1 MIRYSSILSGLIIL
15 IVESEP
21 ISRDTLIDI
30 LETADANVQ
39 FEERSQEAVVA
50 FRTFIP
56 DCILCNVALADGSGY
71 TLIEQLRQIETD
83 IGIVQT
89 PAIAIFDSER
99 IVNIQQAIESG
110 FQATI
115 TKPWKS
121 RDIIDTVLRM
131 TGRSRARC

>member
-21 ISRDTLIDI
+21 ITRDSLIDI
-30 LETADANVQ
+30 LEAADAYVQ
-39 FEERSQEAVVA
+39 FEERSQEALAA
-50 FRTFIP
+50 FRTLIP
-56 DCILCNVALADGSGY
+56 DCILCNVNLVDGTGY

-99 IVNIQQAIESG
+99 IVNNQRATGSG

-121 RDIIDTVLRM
+121 RDIIDIVLRM
-131 TGRSRARC
+131 TGKSRRY

>member
-1 MIRYSSILSGLIIL
+1 MMRYSSILSELIIL

-21 ISRDTLIDI
+21 ITRDSLIDI
-30 LETADANVQ
+30 LEAADANTQ
-39 FEERSQEAVVA
+39 FEERSQEALAA

-56 DCILCNVALADGSGY
+56 DCILCNVTLIDGSGY
-71 TLIEQLRQIETD
+71 ALIEQLRQIEKD

-99 IVNIQQAIESG
+99 IVNTPQAIESG

-121 RDIIDTVLRM
+121 RDVIDTVLRM
-131 TGRSRARC
+131 TGRNRARY